1 MSSSNVIRLAIPVV
15 GYAASAFVQSLV
27 VYSSN
32 DKIGHLNYPQIG
44 GYSVKD
50 IQIVAAFDVNKEK
63 INQPLGYAIF
73 ASPNVTKEYVSKDKL
88 ERFNKVI
95 VKKGPLLDGIND
107 TVKSL
112 VEVDSTAPEV
122 DVAKELKDSK
132 AEMLLVLLPSGSEK
146 AVAKYAEA
154 ALSAGCSFINGTPAQ
169 IATLPEWAQKF
180 KKAGL
185 VLVGDDLQSH
195 IGGTRIHKGIME
207 LLNHFGAN
215 VVQTYQL
222 DVSGGAEGL
231 TTLDSSHRMR
241 LMKSEIKTE
250 SIRRASPGLA
260 PENIASGTTDYLD
273 FLGNQRI
280 GHFWIKAKDF
290 LDSDIHI
297 DLTIKSYDGP
307 NAAGT
312 LVDVVRATKLAIN
325 RTIEGQAISI
335 SAYGFKNPPVYIQES
350 EASQWF
356 REFIDA
362 RRLV

>member
-1 MSSSNVIRLAIPVV
+1 MTLSYGYAFELNNMSSSNVIRLAIAGV
-15 GYAASAFVQSLV
+15 GNAASAFVQSLV

-44 GYSVKD
+44 VYSVKY

-195 IGGTRIHKGIME
+195 IGGTRIH
-207 LLNHFGAN
+207 
-215 VVQTYQL
+215 
-222 DVSGGAEGL
+222 
-231 TTLDSSHRMR
+231 
-241 LMKSEIKTE
+241 
-250 SIRRASPGLA
+250 
-260 PENIASGTTDYLD
+260 
-273 FLGNQRI
+273 
-280 GHFWIKAKDF
+280 
-290 LDSDIHI
+290 
-297 DLTIKSYDGP
+297 
-307 NAAGT
+307 
-312 LVDVVRATKLAIN
+312 
-325 RTIEGQAISI
+325 
-335 SAYGFKNPPVYIQES
+335 
-350 EASQWF
+350 
-356 REFIDA
+356 
-362 RRLV
+362 